1 MGSERRRSP
10 RILIDPIR
18 ARVSGLAA
26 DVTIDEVGFGGFR
39 VKSATAFELHAEY
52 EFVVSPRTGRE
63 SRRVKATAIHC
74 RALSTDPESLFE
86 TGFAFAESVRST
98 AGIEAILGGVR
109 PAPDTSRRQPLRVRV
124 VPGR

>member
-18 ARVSGLAA
+18 ARVTGREAEVA
-26 DVTIDEVGFGGFR
+26 IDEVGFGGFR
-39 VKSATAFELHAEY
+39 VKSRAAFELNAEY
-52 EFVVSPRTGRE
+52 EFLVSPRTGRE

-74 RALSTDPESLFE
+74 RAISTDPDTLFE
-86 TGFAFAESVRST
+86 TGFAFAESFRST
-98 AGIEAILGGVR
+98 AGIEAILGSVR